1 MGRRS
6 HDQGLDDRTIEQLL
20 TGRAGTFDPE
30 LQQALTV
37 VSSAAAGPVPRP
49 TAALA
54 DVLDHGFAPPSDL
67 VRRPGRQRTTRSWRS
82 RTVAVLIAGLASVLV
97 TATAQALPA
106 DVQNRLIDIAG
117 SLMPVDLLHV
127 TPEELGDRPAGSSP
141 ADDAPR
147 SPSGP
152 VEPPASEGVSP
163 TAPTS
168 SAPGAPGGSGGS
180 GGEHGDSDGNDS
192 SDDDPNPGGADDSPG
207 TGPGVPTSATVE
219 DRPADAPDTPED
231 DGAVD
236 PADPPDEEG

>member
-20 TGRAGTFDPE
+20 TGRAVTFDPD

-54 DVLDHGFAPPSDL
+54 DVLDHGFAPPSDP

-97 TATAQALPA
+97 TATAHALPA
-106 DVQNRLIDIAG
+106 DVQDRLIDIAG
-117 SLMPVDLLHV
+117 NLMPFDLLRA
-127 TPEELGDRPAGSSP
+127 TSEELSDRPAGSSP

-147 SPSGP
+147 SPIGP
-152 VEPPASEGVSP
+152 VAPPPSDGVPPA
-163 TAPTS
+163 APTS
-168 SAPGAPGGSGGS
+168 SAPGAS
-180 GGEHGDSDGNDS
+180 GGEHGGSDRNDS
-192 SDDDPNPGGADDSPG
+192 ADGDPNPGAADDSPG
-207 TGPGVPTSATVE
+207 TGSGLPTSGPAE
-219 DRPADAPDTPED
+219 DKPADAPDTPED
-231 DGAVD
+231 DAAVVID
-236 PADPPDEEG
+236 PAELPSEEG